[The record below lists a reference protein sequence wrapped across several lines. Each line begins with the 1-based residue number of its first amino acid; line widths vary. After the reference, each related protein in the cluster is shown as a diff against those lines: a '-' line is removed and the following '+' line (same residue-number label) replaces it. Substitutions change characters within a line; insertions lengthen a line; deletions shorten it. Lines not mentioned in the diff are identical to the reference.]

1 MDNRK
6 NKLQE
11 IATANGHAVFGEEGL
26 NLILEVFKLMTYGKD
41 IEDTVT
47 KVDDMLLGKKKD
59 DKAQTEKQNSRNHR
73 AVTLQ
78 PGKLKRKPLMNNCLS
93 FQMKYLGWRNK

>member
-11 IATANGHAVFGEEGL
+11 IATANDHAVFGEEGL

-41 IEDTVT
+41 IEDTVPKLT
-47 KVDDMLLGKKKD
+47 PCFWGKKKM
-59 DKAQTEKQNSRNHR
+59 T
-73 AVTLQ
+73 
-78 PGKLKRKPLMNNCLS
+78 KLKLK
-93 FQMKYLGWRNK
+93 NKIQEITE

>member
-47 KVDDMLLGKKKD
+47 KVNAMLLGKKK
-59 DKAQTEKQNSRNHR
+59 R
-73 AVTLQ
+73 
-78 PGKLKRKPLMNNCLS
+78 
-93 FQMKYLGWRNK
+93 

>member
-6 NKLQE
+6 SKLQE

-47 KVDDMLLGKKKD
+47 KVNAMLLGKKK
-59 DKAQTEKQNSRNHR
+59 KMTN
-73 AVTLQ
+73 L
-78 PGKLKRKPLMNNCLS
+78 KLK
-93 FQMKYLGWRNK
+93 NKIQEITE